1 MMELLS
7 GLTLPKTS
15 FSQLVTGQR
24 KSSEYGTPLELFE
37 KLHSI
42 FNFGID
48 PCALESEPN
57 RLNLARI
64 YTKAENGLEKK
75 WNDNTFINPPFG
87 TKKGENIRAWINKMR
102 TSSTQH
108 PNRFYV
114 MLLPARIESNWFQ
127 EEIFTDPK
135 GIVYVIKGRL
145 KFYNPVLN
153 KNEDPHPIGSVLY
166 IRGMDI
172 TSSIAYELEDKI
184 KGLYI
189 HMVAG

>member
-1 MMELLS
+1 M
-7 GLTLPKTS
+7 GKTA
-15 FSQLVTGQR
+15 FSNLVTNQR
-24 KSSEYGTPLELFE
+24 KASEYGTPLPLFD